1 VYQIGQWINW
11 KTKNSECKI
20 VGLNE
25 DWDRMQYEL
34 WIPETKVTTRAYE
47 NEIEPLSATDNLEKA
62 ACQLTYVCNAARI
75 DQLLTSD
82 ESKNVIAPARASLR
96 PLPHQIAA
104 LKKIMSTSPIRYLLA
119 DEVGLGKTIEAGL
132 VIEEMKL
139 RYRIK
144 RILVVVPKGLASQW
158 VSEMHNHF
166 SEEFKLINGN
176 DVETL
181 DRLFVSEGGAW
192 KQFDQVIIS
201 QDSIKPLNRRRGW
214 TKEKINAYNQT
225 RLGNL
230 LKASWDL
237 IIIDEAHRLG
247 GSTEQVSRYQLGKLL
262 SDNAPNMLMLTATP
276 HQGKSDAFFRLM
288 NILDRYAFPD
298 ADSISRENI
307 APFLVRTEKRKAI
320 RENGEPLFNKRETIL
335 FPVQW
340 GEHQDAHQLLY
351 EQVSEYVRSGYNKA
365 LKNKKPHVGFLMILL
380 QRLVSSSTA
389 AIKTTLERRL
399 EVLKDLDS
407 SSEQQLLLPPV
418 EDLELMDGEEQQDAL
433 ISSSEGVLSEVQTVE
448 ELIRLASDSMAESD
462 DPKAT
467 AMLQLV
473 SSIMTEEKDYSVK
486 FLIFTEFVP
495 TQAMLRD
502 YLEKRNF
509 EVVLING
516 SMSQEDRNIALQ
528 RFKETASFLISTD
541 AGGEGLNMQ
550 FAHIVINYDLPWNPM
565 KIEQRIGRVDRIGQE
580 KPVRA
585 FNLLLDTTVEYRIR
599 EVLEEKLETVKREL
613 GVDKT
618 EDVLDSNASNE
629 AYQNALTLS
638 VMNPKRAED
647 VIRKAVE
654 DIRMNAIEE
663 KKSSKLLSS
672 VSSEPNIEDVQAVLN
687 NPLPGLTEKMV
698 VSYLKSGNGSAERKN
713 GRWLLNWENGSKQKD
728 IVFSSSQEGNFLS
741 TKDEQVSALVKT
753 IPAFHKGKPVPNV
766 LLDGLP
772 EGLSGLWGLYRLVIR
787 NQTPEITKEY
797 LHVEGTKV
805 LYFPVFLS
813 SEGKVF
819 KPTASRIWTMLQNQE
834 SIVSEYL
841 NPDKSELAFKQIHQA
856 AISVSNGLIDEYR
869 SSQKILINREKT
881 RLAQYDIYQ
890 QDTIDK
896 TGLENVRR
904 FRQQK
909 LGLFNDQI
917 EKEINAFKTIYP
929 ELECLIVVSLGRA
942 NV

>member
-1 VYQIGQWINW
+1 AWQI
-11 KTKNSECKI
+11 
-20 VGLNE
+20 
-25 DWDRMQYEL
+25 
-34 WIPETKVTTRAYE
+34 
-47 NEIEPLSATDNLEKA
+47 
-62 ACQLTYVCNAARI
+62 TYICNATRI

-104 LKKIMSTSPIRYLLA
+104 LKKIMSTSPIRFLLA

-201 QDSIKPLNRRRGW
+201 QDSVKPLNRRRGW
-214 TKEKINAYNQT
+214 TRERIETYNQT

-230 LKASWDL
+230 LKAGWDL

-340 GEHQDAHQLLY
+340 GEHQDTHQLLY
-351 EQVSEYVRSGYNKA
+351 EQVSEYVRNGYNKA

-399 EVLKDLDS
+399 DVLNDLDNDA
-407 SSEQQLLLPPV
+407 ETQALLPPV
-418 EDLELMDGEEQQDAL
+418 EDLELMDGEDQQDAL
-433 ISSSEGVLSEVQTVE
+433 ISSSEGVLSEVQIVE
-448 ELIRLASDSMAESD
+448 DLIRLASDSMAESD

-495 TQAMLRD
+495 TQAMLKAF
-502 YLEKRNF
+502 LEKRNF
-509 EVVLING
+509 QVVIING
-516 SMSQEDRNIALQ
+516 SMTQGERNTALLT
-528 RFKETASFLISTD
+528 FKESASFLISTD

-599 EVLEEKLETVKREL
+599 EVLEEKLATVTREL

-638 VMNPKRAED
+638 VMNPKKAEE
-647 VIRKAVE
+647 VIRRAIV
-654 DIRMNAIEE
+654 DIRNNALEE

-672 VSSEPNIEDVQAVLN
+672 VSAEPNIEDVQAVLN

-698 VSYLKSGNGSAERKN
+698 VSYIRSGNGSAEKKN
-713 GRWLLNWENGSKQKD
+713 GRWNLIWSDSTKQRSV
-728 IVFSSSQEGNFLS
+728 VFSSSQEGCFLS
-741 TKDEQVSALVKT
+741 TKDEKVSMLVKSV
-753 IPAFHKGKPVPNV
+753 PDFHKGKPIPEVV
-766 LLDGLP
+766 LDGLP
-772 EGLSGLWGLYRLVIR
+772 EGLSGLWGLYRLTIR
-787 NQTPEITKEY
+787 NQTGSIKKEY
-797 LHVEGTKV
+797 LHTEESKV
-805 LYFPVFLS
+805 SYFPIFLS
-813 SEGKVF
+813 TEGKIF
-819 KPTASRIWTMLQNQE
+819 KPTALRIRTMLQNQE
-834 SIVSEYL
+834 NLVSGYI
-841 NPDKSELAFKQIHQA
+841 NSDDSEQAYDNIHQA
-856 AISVSNGLIDEYR
+856 AVGVSNSLIDEYKNY
-869 SSQKILINREKT
+869 QELQVNREKT

-896 TGLENVRR
+896 AGLENVRLH
-904 FRQQK
+904 RQQK
-909 LGLFNDQI
+909 LGLYNEQI
-917 EKEINAFKTIYP
+917 EQEITAYKNIHP
-929 ELECLIVVSLGRA
+929 ELECLIVVSLGRV
-942 NV
+942 NG